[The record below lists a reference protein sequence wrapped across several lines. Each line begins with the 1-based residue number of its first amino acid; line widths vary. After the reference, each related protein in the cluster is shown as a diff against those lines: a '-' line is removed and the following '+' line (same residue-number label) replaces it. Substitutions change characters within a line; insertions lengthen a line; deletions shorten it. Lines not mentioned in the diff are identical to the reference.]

1 MSLFHI
7 IVLALIQGITEF
19 LPISSSAHLLLP
31 SLLLDWPDQGLS
43 FDVAAHVG
51 TLLAV
56 IIYFRQECKA
66 LLKAWLSSFSGKVT
80 DETTLSWMILLA
92 TIPAATIGFVFN
104 DFIAEH
110 LRQLWIVATTTL
122 VFGLLLGVAEYYG
135 IGKKTEYQIGFSRV
149 LIIALAQ
156 ALALVPGT
164 SRSGITMTAGLLCG
178 MSRVSA
184 ARFSFLLWQM
194 QVAVQWLDIGL
205 GVVMSFVAAV
215 VCIYLFLRWIERL
228 GFMMFVVYRILLSA
242 VLFSFIYFGA

>member
-1 MSLFHI
+1 
-7 IVLALIQGITEF
+7 
-19 LPISSSAHLLLP
+19 
-31 SLLLDWPDQGLS
+31 
-43 FDVAAHVG
+43 
-51 TLLAV
+51 
-56 IIYFRQECKA
+56 
-66 LLKAWLSSFSGKVT
+66 
-80 DETTLSWMILLA
+80 
-92 TIPAATIGFVFN
+92 
-104 DFIAEH
+104 
-110 LRQLWIVATTTL
+110 
-122 VFGLLLGVAEYYG
+122 
-135 IGKKTEYQIGFSRV
+135 V

-184 ARFSFLLWQM
+184 ARFSFLLSIPLIVAAGTYKFVQLWQM

-205 GVVMSFVAAV
+205 GVVMSFVAAF